1 MDSIVRVHTSMPR
14 SAFTFVFALI
24 VMSLAG
30 CSKADDTT
38 KAATAAATPAA
49 AAPADAATPEAPPP
63 PPTEDAASWT
73 PAALDELLAPIAL
86 YPDAVLAQVLSAS
99 TNAQEVLDAG
109 NWLLDNQSLQGDAL
123 TKAAADADFSPNVQ
137 ALVHFP
143 TVVDMMCREL
153 DWTKQVG
160 AAFTADQGA
169 VLASVQRLRAQAA
182 AAGNLKSSPEMT
194 VEQTKQ
200 NDKDVIV
207 INNPNPQV
215 VYVPQYNPTTVYT
228 APPATTTTTTT
239 TTDSG
244 ISTSDAVLGG
254 LLLFGAGMAVGS
266 MFDNDNHNNDYCYPN
281 WGHGG
286 VYYGGRPYYPHN
298 TFVYAP
304 GRAGYRPTPYYRPP
318 ANYQNRY
325 NSNNNYN
332 RNTNINVNNNN
343 NNYMNRFDKNQNR
356 LSSYNPRSPVAGS
369 NARNDYRGQSTYKG
383 ADRSRTGAASSQLPA
398 NASQRPGTASQRPAN
413 ASQRP
418 ASGHTG
424 QNATTGTYQGARTGQ
439 GSATQRQNAQR
450 EAAGSAQRP
459 GAGADRGYPKTTGSR
474 PDVSAATQNRGGS
487 MSGAGRNEG
496 AADRAA
502 SERGRSSM
510 KSAPRPS
517 STAQGAGRS
526 SGGARASGG
535 GGRSSGGGGAS
546 GGGRSSGGGRA
557 GGRS

>member
-1 MDSIVRVHTSMPR
+1 MGIHTSTLR
-14 SAFTFVFALI
+14 AVFTSALVLMGTG
-24 VMSLAG
+24 LAG
-30 CSKADDTT
+30 CSKADETA
-38 KAATAAATPAA
+38 KVANTAAAPAAAPPAA
-49 AAPADAATPEAPPP
+49 AAAPEAPPP
-63 PPTEDAASWT
+63 PPTEDATSWT

-109 NWLLDNQSLQGDAL
+109 NWLLDNQSLTGDAL
-123 TKAAADADFSPNVQ
+123 TKAAADADFAPNVQ

-266 MFDNDNHNNDYCYPN
+266 MFDNDN
-281 WGHGG
+281 
-286 VYYGGRPYYPHN
+286 
-298 TFVYAP
+298 TTITTA
-304 GRAGYRPTPYYRPP
+304 
-318 ANYQNRY
+318 
-325 NSNNNYN
+325 
-332 RNTNINVNNNN
+332 I
-343 NNYMNRFDKNQNR
+343 
-356 LSSYNPRSPVAGS
+356 
-369 NARNDYRGQSTYKG
+369 
-383 ADRSRTGAASSQLPA
+383 RTGATVASTTVGVRTTRTTRSCM
-398 NASQRPGTASQRPAN
+398 RPAVPDT
-413 ASQRP
+413 ARRRT
-418 ASGHTG
+418 TG
-424 QNATTGTYQGARTGQ
+424 RRRTTRTATTTTTT
-439 GSATQRQNAQR
+439 AT
-450 EAAGSAQRP
+450 P
-459 GAGADRGYPKTTGSR
+459 T
-474 PDVSAATQNRGGS
+474 
-487 MSGAGRNEG
+487 
-496 AADRAA
+496 
-502 SERGRSSM
+502 
-510 KSAPRPS
+510 
-517 STAQGAGRS
+517 ST
-526 SGGARASGG
+526 
-535 GGRSSGGGGAS
+535 
-546 GGGRSSGGGRA
+546 
-557 GGRS
+557 

>member
-1 MDSIVRVHTSMPR
+1 MCGTILDPAHSRDSIVRIHTLTLR
-14 SAFTFVFALI
+14 AVFTSALVLMGTG
-24 VMSLAG
+24 LAG
-30 CSKADDTT
+30 CSKADETA
-38 KAATAAATPAA
+38 KAVNTAAAPAA
-49 AAPADAATPEAPPP
+49 AAPAAVAAPEAPPP

-123 TKAAADADFSPNVQ
+123 TKAAADADFSPNIQ

-143 TVVDMMCREL
+143 TVMDMMCREL

-160 AAFTADQGA
+160 AAFSADQGA
-169 VLASVQRLRAQAA
+169 VLASVQRLRAQAT

-239 TTDSG
+239 TDSG

-254 LLLFGAGMAVGS
+254 LLAFGAGMAVGS
-266 MFDNDNHNNDYCYPN
+266 LFDDDDDDYCYPN

-286 VYYGGRPYYPHN
+286 VYYGGRPYYPGN

-304 GRAGYRPTPYYRPP
+304 RYGAGYRPTPYYRAP
-318 ANYQNRY
+318 ANYANRY
-325 NSNNNYN
+325 NNNYNRNNNIN
-332 RNTNINVNNNN
+332 RNTNINVNNN

-356 LSSYNPRSPVAGS
+356 LSSYNPRSPVAS
-369 NARNDYRGQSTYKG
+369 QNARNDYRGQNTYNG
-383 ADRSRTGAASSQLPA
+383 ADRPRATTANSQLPA
-398 NASQRPGTASQRPAN
+398 NAQRPGTSQRPAN

-418 ASGHTG
+418 ATG
-424 QNATTGTYQGARTGQ
+424 QNATTGSYQGARTGQ
-439 GSATQRQNAQR
+439 ANATQRQNAQR
-450 EAAGSAQRP
+450 QPATAAQRP
-459 GAGADRGYPKTTGSR
+459 GAGVDRGYPKTTGTR

-487 MSGAGRNEG
+487 ISGAGRNEG

-517 STAQGAGRS
+517 SSARSAGR
-526 SGGARASGG
+526 
-535 GGRSSGGGGAS
+535 
-546 GGGRSSGGGRA
+546 SGGGRA
-557 GGRS
+557 AGGGGRRS